1 MEDGSK
7 VRISKKSWALIPKP
21 SFPSLTYAERHK
33 NYSKAYLED
42 GPKDTTA
49 EAALKRTYYGLD
61 KDSIKARFD
70 KWIQEQESEAKW
82 LVFPE

>member
-7 VRISKKSWALIPKP
+7 VRISKKSGALIPKP
-21 SFPSLTYAERHK
+21 KFPHLSYAERHK
-33 NYSKAYLED
+33 NYSKSYLED
-42 GPKDTTA
+42 GPKDTPA
-49 EAALKRTYYGLD
+49 EAALKVTYHGLD

-70 KWIQEQESEAKW
+70 KWIQEQENEAKW